1 MIEWFARNTVAAN
14 LLMVVILVAG
24 VVGAFD
30 VRQEM
35 IPEFEL
41 DRINIQVAYLGA
53 APAEVESAVCIRI
66 EEAIQGIDGIK
77 TITSTASEGMGT
89 VLVELALG
97 ADRRKVVDD
106 VKSSV
111 DAIDTFPAETERP
124 IIRELTARTQVVEVA
139 VSGSVDELTLKTYA
153 ERVRSDLS
161 ALPEISQVE
170 LVSARPYE
178 ISIEV
183 SELALRRHGLTF
195 DDVAAAVR
203 RSSFDMPG
211 GSIRTDGGE
220 LLLRTLGQAYRGAE
234 FEALVLLTRA
244 DGTRLLLRDVAT
256 VIDGFAETDQAP
268 STGPHPRGRGHSEHQ
283 RPGLDRL
290 SAVSVERR
298 GRRHAGREWPDH
310 PVGYHRRRRSV
321 CPDGAATRTLHP
333 RGEQGRVSDPSLRAD
348 PRLQK
353 GHAAPTRTKGDTE
366 AVDMHLPRGG
376 VLTGRVVDPFGHPAV
391 GARVEAERY
400 QFATGR

>member
-24 VVGAFD
+24 VIGAFD

-53 APAEVESAVCIRI
+53 APAEVESVVCIRI

-203 RSSFDMPG
+203 R
-211 GSIRTDGGE
+211 
-220 LLLRTLGQAYRGAE
+220 
-234 FEALVLLTRA
+234 
-244 DGTRLLLRDVAT
+244 
-256 VIDGFAETDQAP
+256 
-268 STGPHPRGRGHSEHQ
+268 
-283 RPGLDRL
+283 
-290 SAVSVERR
+290 
-298 GRRHAGREWPDH
+298 
-310 PVGYHRRRRSV
+310 
-321 CPDGAATRTLHP
+321 
-333 RGEQGRVSDPSLRAD
+333 
-348 PRLQK
+348 
-353 GHAAPTRTKGDTE
+353 
-366 AVDMHLPRGG
+366 
-376 VLTGRVVDPFGHPAV
+376 
-391 GARVEAERY
+391 
-400 QFATGR
+400 